1 MKAAVN
7 CILSF
12 FFLFFYCLF
21 IYLNVDVFASA
32 QQIFGTLYMETPLLP
47 PVNEVL

>member
-7 CILSF
+7 CILS
-12 FFLFFYCLF
+12 FFYCLF